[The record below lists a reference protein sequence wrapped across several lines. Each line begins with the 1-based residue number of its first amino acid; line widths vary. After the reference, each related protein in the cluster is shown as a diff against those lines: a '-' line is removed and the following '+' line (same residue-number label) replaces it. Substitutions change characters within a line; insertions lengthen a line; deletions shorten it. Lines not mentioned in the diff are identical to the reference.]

1 MISHQIVSPPPDIE
15 LGFPRQPLKY
25 VTVAPAAGIGPDTGV
40 MLFLCPWGLA
50 IEDPYVGEKLLPHLA
65 NTHDCVAV
73 AANYFGIG
81 VKRRSGKLAEFDG
94 WRPELARRF
103 GAQLLGLPFE
113 AVFAELVRL
122 GVSELPPDLPLLLL
136 NFPEYPS
143 FGLQPALDNIAV
155 LADVLRQHTVRH
167 DRIYAV
173 GSSYGGYIACLMLK
187 LMPNTFHAVVENSG
201 FTHALPEEMATTE
214 GSGRHWFE
222 GKGGIRLCCM
232 PASPWTTR
240 DPRSKYFVSP
250 SVLAIRDCVDASQY
264 TASKTYLAS
273 YHAEKDDLIPLEAKR
288 RFWAAIGSKLKL
300 RSVPVDDTMIDGR
313 LFKSNAHG
321 MDASLQLLSDD
332 GLRGLPPC
340 SADAETDFSRNTR
353 VDVAVPGC
361 VYRAS
366 YRPDLSVAFSLH
378 ATVGHH

>member
-1 MISHQIVSPPPDIE
+1 MFIHQIDSPPPDIE

-25 VTVAPAAGIGPDTGV
+25 ATVTPAAGIGHNTGV
-40 MLFLCPWGLA
+40 ILFICPWGMA
-50 IEDPYVGEKLLPHLA
+50 VEDPYVGEKLLPHLA

-94 WRPELARRF
+94 WRAELARRF
-103 GAQLLGLPFE
+103 GSQLLTLSFE
-113 AVFAELVRL
+113 AVFPELVRL
-122 GVSELPPDLPLLLL
+122 GVAELPPDLPLILQ

-155 LADVLRQHTVRH
+155 LAAVLRQHSLRH

-187 LMPNTFHAVVENSG
+187 LMPNTIHAVVENSG
-201 FTHALPEEMATTE
+201 FTQALPEEMASME
-214 GSGRHWFE
+214 GAGRNWFD
-222 GKGGIRLCCM
+222 GRGIRLCCV

-240 DPRSKYFVSP
+240 DSTSKYFVSS
-250 SVLAIRDCVDASQY
+250 SVLAIRDCLDASQY

-273 YHAEKDDLIPLEAKR
+273 YHAEKDALIPIEAKR
-288 RFWAAIGSKLKL
+288 RFWATIGSKLEL
-300 RSVPVDDTMIDGR
+300 RSVTVDDTMIDGR

-321 MDASLQLLSDD
+321 MDASLQLLFDD
-332 GLRGLPPC
+332 GLHDLPSC
-340 SADAETDFSRNTR
+340 AADAETDFSKSTV
-353 VDVAVPGC
+353 VDVAARDRI
-361 VYRAS
+361 YRAS
-366 YRPDLSVAFSLH
+366 YRPDLSLEFSIH
-378 ATVGHH
+378 DCRP